1 MILLV
6 IGYHFLGVAQGVLVI
21 KNLPANEG
29 DVGSVPGLGGS
40 PEGGNGNPFQCSC
53 LEKFHGQRN
62 PVGYRPWGLK
72 ESDTTEHRYI
82 SLPRLIKKKNRRFIR
97 SQSPLSFPGSKL
109 DVLPVTC
116 ALPKLPKLEIY
127 NPLDFVFQEI

>member
-6 IGYHFLGVAQGVLVI
+6 IGYHFLGVSQGVLVI

-53 LEKFHGQRN
+53 LEKFHGQSNPLQYSYLEKFHGQRN

-82 SLPRLIKKKNRRFIR
+82 SLPRLIKKKIEDE
-97 SQSPLSFPGSKL
+97 P
-109 DVLPVTC
+109 
-116 ALPKLPKLEIY
+116 
-127 NPLDFVFQEI
+127 